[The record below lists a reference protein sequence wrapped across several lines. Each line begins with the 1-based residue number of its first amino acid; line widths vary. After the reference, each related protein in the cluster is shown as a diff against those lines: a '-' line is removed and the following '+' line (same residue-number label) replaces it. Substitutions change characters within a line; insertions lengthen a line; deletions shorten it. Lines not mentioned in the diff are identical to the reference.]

1 MIQMSKI
8 SLRKSFKK
16 LRENLSNNEVKNLSA
31 LVNTNLI
38 NQNEYKEASNIG
50 YYYPINNEVFINT
63 VKGKIYS
70 YQKINGNKLN
80 FFNDSIKFSVNQYGI
95 KEPANSQQ
103 VQLDELDICLVPLIA
118 FNDKLFRIGYGG
130 GFYDQTFSC
139 ISKSKK
145 KPILIGL
152 GYDFLKSEINF
163 QTQEDVRLDKI
174 ITEKGIY
181 V

>member
-63 VKGKIYS
+63 VKGKKYS
-70 YQKINGNKLN
+70 YPKINGNKLN
-80 FFNDSIKFSVNQYGI
+80 FFNELTLSKFN
-95 KEPANSQQ
+95 
-103 VQLDELDICLVPLIA
+103 
-118 FNDKLFRIGYGG
+118 
-130 GFYDQTFSC
+130 
-139 ISKSKK
+139 
-145 KPILIGL
+145 
-152 GYDFLKSEINF
+152 
-163 QTQEDVRLDKI
+163 
-174 ITEKGIY
+174 
-181 V
+181 